1 MTAQLPHWFTS
12 SYSGQG
18 GECVAVA
25 TNLVSVT
32 GTVPVRD
39 SKRPEGDVIAFGRG
53 AFTAFLGAVR
63 RG

>member
-1 MTAQLPHWFTS
+1 MTTKPKWRTS

-18 GECVAVA
+18 GACVAVA
-25 TNLVSVT
+25 TNLAPLT

-39 SKRPEGDVIAFGRG
+39 SKRPEGDVLAFGRD

-63 RG
+63 QG

>member
-18 GECVAVA
+18 GSCVAVA

>member
-1 MTAQLPHWFTS
+1 M
-12 SYSGQG
+12 
-18 GECVAVA
+18 A

-63 RG
+63 QG

>member
-1 MTAQLPHWFTS
+1 MAVRLPRWFTS

-18 GECVAVA
+18 GDCVEVA
-25 TNLVSVT
+25 ANLAPLS

-53 AFTAFLGAVR
+53 AFTSFLGAVR
-63 RG
+63 QG